1 MRIRSIKP
9 EFWRS
14 DDITGL
20 PLETRLTFIGLW
32 SYVDDN
38 GVGADKLISIVA
50 DLYADDFS
58 RDPQETVKRVSEDLL
73 RLARGGQVV
82 RYTGLHNGSTKDLLY
97 ITKWKAH
104 QKVNHPSLGHK
115 YPLPPA
121 EKVEAAVA
129 QADSSGESLE
139 TLTHEQGNRGAGEVE
154 QGSGGTG
161 DEDPLPP
168 EPPPGPYDD
177 PPSEKVVV
185 VKPPAHV
192 DNPSKPVQRH
202 PSSASKTLVWQELG
216 KHDYPR
222 STVDQLAVQV
232 DKLVRDE
239 GHPDLLVRE
248 AVREWD
254 RRPNCDKP
262 AWLPTVYSDVV
273 KKSRAAPQVSAA
285 DAKVNDWL
293 ALANQ
298 QPNPHLK
305 AIGE

>member
-14 DDITGL
+14 DDITAL

-58 RDPQETVKRVSEDLL
+58 RDPQETVRRVSEDLL

-129 QADSSGESLE
+129 QSDSSGESLE

-154 QGSGGTG
+154 QGNGGTG

-168 EPPPGPYDD
+168 EPPPGPYD
-177 PPSEKVVV
+177 EIVEAVVIDE
-185 VKPPAHV
+185 PQHV
-192 DNPSKPVQRH
+192 DNPSKPVKHH
-202 PSSASKTLVWQELG
+202 PQNSHTLVVRQVLG
-216 KHDYPR
+216 DHSYNRDTIR
-222 STVDQLAVQV
+222 RLAVQAG
-232 DKLVRDE
+232 KLYSE
-239 GHPDLLVRE
+239 GLPDALIRE
-248 AVREWD
+248 AIQEWD
-254 RRPNCDKP
+254 RRPNAIP
-262 AWLPTVYSDVV
+262 EWLPSVYGDVV
-273 KKSRAAPQVSAA
+273 KQHRAATRPNAA
-285 DAKVNDWL
+285 DEKVNDWL

-298 QPNPHLK
+298 QPPHLK